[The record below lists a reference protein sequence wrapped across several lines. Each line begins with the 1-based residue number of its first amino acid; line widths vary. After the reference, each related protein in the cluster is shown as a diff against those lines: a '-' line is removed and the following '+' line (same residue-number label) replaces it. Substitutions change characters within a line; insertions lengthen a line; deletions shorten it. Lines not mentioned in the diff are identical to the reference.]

1 MKNVEHSSSASIK
14 KCLIPSEPANEA
26 VVVGGAR
33 FTEAPVAVLDATWKP
48 LLDPLDTKSPVAR
61 TALTAAQ
68 PEDVVGAVEL
78 NVVPSVEYESVHPAG

>member
-1 MKNVEHSSSASIK
+1 M
-14 KCLIPSEPANEA
+14 
-26 VVVGGAR
+26 
-33 FTEAPVAVLDATWKP
+33 AVLDATWKP
-48 LLDPLDTKSPVAR
+48 LFDPLDTKSPVAR

>member
-1 MKNVEHSSSASIK
+1 M
-14 KCLIPSEPANEA
+14 
-26 VVVGGAR
+26 
-33 FTEAPVAVLDATWKP
+33 PVAVFDATWNP
-48 LLDPLDTKSPVAR
+48 LLEPLETKSPVAR